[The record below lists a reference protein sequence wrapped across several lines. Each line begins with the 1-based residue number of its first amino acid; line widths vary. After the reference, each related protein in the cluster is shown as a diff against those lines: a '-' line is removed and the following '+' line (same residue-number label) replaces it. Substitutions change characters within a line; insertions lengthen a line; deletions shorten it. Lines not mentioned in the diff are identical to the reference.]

1 MHSKCTRAFAIA
13 IFLVTGLFS
22 FQASAQN
29 VLGGRNVYV
38 RDQAVRLTTG
48 YPDIELAYHM
58 PWDRKIEIV
67 PKARFGFALDMSNS
81 VKYLMGGVDLRY
93 QLKTPEKLSNIARRG
108 KGLNVSLLLS
118 APLFLT
124 LNDSPTLGLGILWP
138 GVAATYRVNYN
149 FDVNAGVQIQDTYF
163 AGEGWNVSLNL
174 WGGVEYNLTR
184 KVRLLAHAELGP
196 SLPPGGGTNFFLR
209 LMTGIAYKL

>member
-1 MHSKCTRAFAIA
+1 MISKSTRAFTLA
-13 IFLVTGLFS
+13 IFLVMALFS
-22 FQASAQN
+22 VEASAQN
-29 VLGGRNVYV
+29 VLGGRNIYV

-48 YPDIELAYHM
+48 FPDIELAYHM

-93 QLKTPEKLSNIARRG
+93 QLRTPKKLSNVARRG
-108 KGLNVSLLLS
+108 KGLNVSLLVS

-124 LNDSPTLGLGILWP
+124 LTNDPTLGLGVLWP
-138 GVAATYRVNYN
+138 GVVATYRVSYN
-149 FDVNAGVQIQDTYF
+149 FDVNTGLQIQDTYF
-163 AGEGWNVSLNL
+163 SGVGWNVSLNV
-174 WGGVEYNLTR
+174 WGGIEYNLTR
-184 KVRLLAHAELGP
+184 KVRLLAHAEFGP

-209 LMTGIAYKL
+209 LMTGLAYKL